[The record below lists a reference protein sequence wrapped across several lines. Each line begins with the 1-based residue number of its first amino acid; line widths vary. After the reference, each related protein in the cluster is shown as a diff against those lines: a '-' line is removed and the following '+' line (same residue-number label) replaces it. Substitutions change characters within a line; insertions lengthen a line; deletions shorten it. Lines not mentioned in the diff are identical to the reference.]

1 MRARK
6 RVREL
11 LQTPHR
17 LVLSHTHAHK
27 LKVILSLSL
36 ARAHTHTHQSSHG
49 AKNFATHSPC
59 PKMPGHW
66 MRWGVGVCAR
76 EHGRSARVDPCVV
89 EAAVDVHVR

>member
-36 ARAHTHTHQSSHG
+36 ARARAHTHTR
-49 AKNFATHSPC
+49 AV
-59 PKMPGHW
+59 M
-66 MRWGVGVCAR
+66 
-76 EHGRSARVDPCVV
+76 GRRISRRTRPAQKCQGTG
-89 EAAVDVHVR
+89 

>member
-36 ARAHTHTHQSSHG
+36 SRARAHTHTQEQSWG
-49 AKNFATHSPC
+49 EEFRDALALPKNA
-59 PKMPGHW
+59 
-66 MRWGVGVCAR
+66 RALDEVGCRCVCAR
-76 EHGRSARVDPCVV
+76 AWAQCSG
-89 EAAVDVHVR
+89 